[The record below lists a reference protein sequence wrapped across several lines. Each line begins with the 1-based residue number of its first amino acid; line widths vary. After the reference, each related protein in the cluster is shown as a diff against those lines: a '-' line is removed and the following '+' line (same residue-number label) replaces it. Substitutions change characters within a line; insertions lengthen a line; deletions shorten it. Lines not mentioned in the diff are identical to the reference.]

1 MNYQTI
7 IKDDLINGEGVRCSL
22 FVSGC
27 SHGCDGC
34 FNEKAWDYRSGQ
46 EFSTQTV
53 LLILDELSKSYVQ
66 GLSLLGGDPLMPKNI
81 KEVINLC
88 KIVKETYPDKDI
100 WCWSGYTLEEILNN
114 HAKEILQYID
124 VLIDGKFVQEEKN
137 LTLPFRGSNNQR
149 ILRKGIDYEI

>member
-34 FNEKAWDYRSGQ
+34 FNEEAWDYRSGQ
-46 EFSTQTV
+46 EFSTDTIYI
-53 LLILDELSKSYVQ
+53 ILAELSKPYVS
-66 GLSLLGGDPLMPKNI
+66 GLSLLGGDPLMKKNI
-81 KEVINLC
+81 ETILELC
-88 KIVKETYPDKDI
+88 KIVKETYPNKTI
-100 WCWSGYTLEEILNN
+100 WCWSGYTLEEIINN
-114 HAKEILQYID
+114 HAKDILQYLD
-124 VLIDGKFVQEEKN
+124 VLVDGKFVSEEKN

-149 ILRKGIDYEI
+149 ILYKNKDF